1 MTSIVTNT
9 GSNAQFNGCW
19 LIISIPIPT
28 TYTAATPAGEPGP
41 GWWKINYSMGNQGS
55 PGDTASDLTTWKTQ
69 IVGNPVH
76 LVVP

>member
-1 MTSIVTNT
+1 
-9 GSNAQFNGCW
+9 
-19 LIISIPIPT
+19 
-28 TYTAATPAGEPGP
+28 
-41 GWWKINYSMGNQGS
+41 MGNQGS